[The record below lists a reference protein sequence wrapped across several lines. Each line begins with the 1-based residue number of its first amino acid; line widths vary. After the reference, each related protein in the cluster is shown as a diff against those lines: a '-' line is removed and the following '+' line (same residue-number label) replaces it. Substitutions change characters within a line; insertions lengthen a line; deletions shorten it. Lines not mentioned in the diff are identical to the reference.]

1 MHDSILQHLD
11 PEAICLGVEATSGR
25 EVISLLAGRLA
36 ALGRV
41 RESFADA
48 VLAREASMPTG
59 LPLGGDLNIAV
70 PHTDPEHVVTPS
82 LALATLVRPVNF
94 GSMDDPDEQIPV
106 GVVMMLAL
114 ADKNAQ
120 IDMLREVAELIQ
132 RPGALAALAAATSP
146 DEIFAVLRA

>member
-1 MHDSILQHLD
+1 MAPSS
-11 PEAICLGVEATSGR
+11 T
-25 EVISLLAGRLA
+25 LLSPGPWKS
-36 ALGRV
+36 
-41 RESFADA
+41 EP
-48 VLAREASMPTG
+48 REASMPTG

-82 LALATLVRPVNF
+82 LALATLVRPVSF

-120 IDMLREVAELIQ
+120 IDMPPQ
-132 RPGALAALAAATSP
+132 Q
-146 DEIFAVLRA
+146 